1 MWSAAEAIAISPEE
15 RSLLE
20 QLVSAGSTPQNVAF
34 RIRIV
39 LSAAEGVSNNELAG
53 RLSTTRTT
61 ILKWRQ
67 RFAEFGIEG
76 ILADAP
82 RSGRKKS
89 ISPEKEAAIVEATLK
104 TKPRNATHWSTRL
117 MAATQKVSDTSVH
130 RIWRAHR
137 LQPHRVEKF
146 KASQD
151 PEFVGKVRDIVA
163 LYRNP
168 PENTLVFSVDEKSQ
182 IQALDRTQPI
192 LPLREGLPERQT
204 HDYRRYGT
212 TTLFVIAQT

>member
-1 MWSAAEAIAISPEE
+1 MYVECGGSNRDQSRGEIAVGTICE
-15 RSLLE
+15 RWQYS
-20 QLVSAGSTPQNVAF
+20 GSTPQNVAF
-34 RIRIV
+34 RIRII

-89 ISPEKEAAIVEATLK
+89 ISPEKEAAIVEATLEN
-104 TKPRNATHWSTRL
+104 KPRNAIHWSTRL

-146 KASQD
+146 KA
-151 PEFVGKVRDIVA
+151 
-163 LYRNP
+163 
-168 PENTLVFSVDEKSQ
+168 
-182 IQALDRTQPI
+182 QPR
-192 LPLREGLPERQT
+192 PRVCR
-204 HDYRRYGT
+204 
-212 TTLFVIAQT
+212 